1 MIEVIARGGPG
12 RIVKWSRG
20 ETRLETPNILF
31 FSSEAHP
38 APTFAQLIIRMNEN
52 GRREITDPSNR
63 RLIEFPAQD
72 HIKPS
77 LSWLSMTGDGFS
89 LAFEDT
95 TIVRAAPNQITEYCK
110 EIENSSTEIVS
121 LEGAFELRR
130 SARML
135 VESIVSLREAI
146 GPSKLIYLPGIMDP
160 SNLAILV
167 YLGVDLFD
175 SSLLIYSS
183 QIGRLCLPEGSLPA
197 DQVSW
202 LQLGDTC
209 EPILKFNLESAWRE
223 LQLVKLMMKQGRL
236 REFVELR
243 ANANPWA
250 VAALRIL
257 DLEFY
262 EYQEKYTPVVGQ
274 RILCNSKESLYRPDV
289 WRYRRRILERYKPPS
304 NKRVLLLLPCSAK
317 KPYSFSRTHR
327 IFENIITSIEN
338 WRVVHQV
345 IVTSPLGL
353 VPRELELFYPA
364 AHYDVPVT
372 GHWDLEE
379 TSIVVEMIRSLA
391 AHNYVAIVCHL
402 GEGMNFV
409 SENIDCLNTSVGS
422 PISRESLENLR
433 KELTRICDGLPHV
446 SKEEDR
452 LCEMKSI
459 ARFQFG
465 EGGEILLDGCE
476 VLGKYPYL
484 KIMEGDKQ
492 VAILTPERGMLSL
505 TLRGAEK
512 IIPIGRNWVEIEDF
526 VLKGNLFVAGI
537 KDADKSLRIGDEVVV
552 LKSGSLKAVG
562 IASMCGEEMVRCKRG
577 EAVKIRHLTPDQ

>member
-1 MIEVIARGGPG
+1 MIEVISRGGPG

-31 FSSEAHP
+31 FSSEVHP
-38 APTFAQLIIRMNEN
+38 APSFAQLIVRINEE
-52 GRREITDPSNR
+52 GRREIIDSSNR
-63 RLIEFPAQD
+63 RLIEFPPED
-72 HIKPS
+72 YIKPS
-77 LSWLSMTGDGFS
+77 LSWLSMNGDGFS
-89 LAFEDT
+89 RASEDT
-95 TIVRAAPNQITEYCK
+95 AIVRAAPNQITECCMG
-110 EIENSSTEIVS
+110 IENSSAEIIS

-130 SARML
+130 NARLL
-135 VESIVSLREAI
+135 VESIVRLREAI

-175 SSLLIYSS
+175 SSFLIYSS
-183 QIGRLCLPEGSLPA
+183 QLGRLCLPEGSLPA
-197 DQVSW
+197 DQASW
-202 LQLGDTC
+202 LHPGDTR
-209 EPILKFNLESAWRE
+209 ESITKFNLESAWKE

-250 VAALRIL
+250 VAVLRIL

-262 EYQEKYTPVVGQ
+262 DYQEKYTPVIGQ
-274 RILCNSKESLYRPDV
+274 RIFCNSKESLYRPDV
-289 WRYRRRILERYKPPS
+289 WRHRRRILERYKPPS

-372 GHWDLEE
+372 GHWDMEE
-379 TSIVVEMIRSLA
+379 RSMVVEMIMSLA
-391 AHNYVAIVCHL
+391 THDYVAIVCHL
-402 GEGMNFV
+402 GEGMDFI
-409 SENIDCLNTSVGS
+409 SENIDCLDTSIGS
-422 PISRESLENLR
+422 PTSKESLENLR
-433 KELTRICDGLPHV
+433 EELMRICNGLPNV
-446 SKEEDR
+446 SKDEDR

-465 EGGEILLDGCE
+465 EGGELLLDGCE
-476 VLGKYPYL
+476 VRGKYPYL

-512 IIPIGRNWVEIEDF
+512 ILPIRRNWVEIEDF

-537 KDADKSLRIGDEVVV
+537 RDADKSLRIGDEAVV
-552 LKSGSLKAVG
+552 LRDGSLKAVG

-577 EAVKIRHLTPDQ
+577 EAVKVRHLAPD